1 MAKCTTTTRITD
13 KELIAQMV
21 AIIFSVAV
29 SYLMLPPHAL
39 TSQPE
44 TNVISFF
51 PNVNSVV
58 FVVTANM
65 VVEYSRE
72 TGSKVQNMSE
82 LRNWSIQTTTNG
94 QKMVILPITISGQQ
108 LTITT
113 LQDV

>member
-1 MAKCTTTTRITD
+1 
-13 KELIAQMV
+13 MV

-51 PNVNSVV
+51 PNVNNVV

-72 TGSKVQNMSE
+72 TGSKVQNTSE
-82 LRNWSIQTTTNG
+82 LRN
-94 QKMVILPITISGQQ
+94 
-108 LTITT
+108 
-113 LQDV
+113 